1 VNKTIG
7 KQLRKKF
14 RMGLVGGTA
23 LMMGAALIVST
34 GATAAGA
41 QGQHYYLA
49 LGDSLSQGYQ
59 PNANG
64 IGTDTDQGYVDD
76 IYSSE
81 LASDSSLVVEKLGCP
96 GETTKTFIK
105 GGICPIYSNQLND
118 AARFLKKHGADTSF
132 VTIDIGANNV
142 DNCVTGLTVNLECI
156 NAGVEHIEHQLPIIL
171 STLEAADPSV
181 PIYGMNYYDPFL
193 AAYLDGSSGQSLA
206 ALSLDLAQSVNGTLD
221 TIYGDYNV
229 PVADVAD
236 AFGTYDNTFN
246 NGDMIGGNPVPDDVY
261 NICALT
267 YMCAASPVGPN
278 IHANP
283 TGYQTIAN
291 AFLAI
296 PIAPAL

>member
-1 VNKTIG
+1 MV
-7 KQLRKKF
+7 
-14 RMGLVGGTA
+14 
-23 LMMGAALIVST
+23 GAALAVS
-34 GATAAGA
+34 AVPAAAGA
-41 QGQHYYLA
+41 QTPHYYLA

-59 PNANG
+59 PNSNG
-64 IGTDTDQGYVDD
+64 IGVDTDQGYVDD
-76 IYSSE
+76 VYSSE
-81 LASDSSLVVEKLGCP
+81 LANDSSLQVEKLGCP
-96 GETTKTFIK
+96 GETTKTFMD
-105 GGICPIYSNQLND
+105 GGICPIYGSQLR
-118 AARFLKKHGADTSF
+118 AASRFLRLHGADTSF

-142 DNCVTGLTVNLECI
+142 DNCVSGLAVNLPCI
-156 NAGVEHIEHQLPIIL
+156 NKGVNQIKKQLPVIL
-171 STLEAADPSV
+171 STLEAADPGV

-193 AAYLDGSSGQSLA
+193 AAYLDGSSGQQLA
-206 ALSLDLAQSVNGTLD
+206 ALSLDLAQEVNTTLD

-236 AFGTYDNTFN
+236 AFGTYDNTFT
-246 NGDMIGGNPVPDDVY
+246 NGDTIGGNPVPDDVY

-267 YMCAASPVGPN
+267 YMCAPSPVGPN

>member
-1 VNKTIG
+1 
-7 KQLRKKF
+7 
-14 RMGLVGGTA
+14 MMCSA
-23 LMMGAALIVST
+23 LAVSA
-34 GATAAGA
+34 GATVAGA
-41 QGQHYYLA
+41 QTPHYYLA

-59 PNANG
+59 PNSNG
-64 IGTDTDQGYVDD
+64 VGVDTDQGYVDD

-81 LASDSSLVVEKLGCP
+81 LATDPALEVEKLGCP
-96 GETTKTFIK
+96 GETTKTFED
-105 GGICPIYSNQLND
+105 GGICPIYGTQLH
-118 AARFLKKHGADTSF
+118 AASRFLRLHGADTSY

-142 DNCVTGLTVNLECI
+142 DNCVSGLTVNFTCI
-156 NAGVEHIEHQLPIIL
+156 SHGVNQMKRQLPVIL
-171 STLEAADPSV
+171 STLEAADPTV

-193 AAYLDGSSGQSLA
+193 AAYLDGTSGQQLA
-206 ALSLDLAQSVNGTLD
+206 AESLELAEVVNSALD
-221 TIYGDYNV
+221 TVYADYNV

-236 AFGTYDNTFN
+236 AFGTYDNTFDN
-246 NGDMIGGNPVPDDVY
+246 NDTIGGNPVPDDVY

-283 TGYQTIAN
+283 LGYQTIAN

>member
-1 VNKTIG
+1 
-7 KQLRKKF
+7 
-14 RMGLVGGTA
+14 
-23 LMMGAALIVST
+23 MMGAALAVST

-59 PNANG
+59 PNSNG
-64 IGTDTDQGYVDD
+64 VGTDTDQGYVDD

-105 GGICPIYSNQLND
+105 GGICPIYRDQLSD
-118 AARFLKKHGADTSF
+118 AAKFLKRHGADTSF

-142 DNCVTGLTVNLECI
+142 DNCVSGETVNVVCVTE
-156 NAGVEHIEHQLPIIL
+156 GVNHMKNQLPVIL
-171 STLEAADPSV
+171 STLEAADPGV

-193 AAYLDGSSGQSLA
+193 AAYLDGTSGQQLA
-206 ALSLDLAQSVNGTLD
+206 ALSLDLAQEVNGDLD
-221 TIYGDYNV
+221 AIYAQYNV

-246 NGDMIGGNPVPDDVY
+246 NNDTIEGNPVPDDVY

-267 YMCAASPVGPN
+267 YMCAPSPVGPN